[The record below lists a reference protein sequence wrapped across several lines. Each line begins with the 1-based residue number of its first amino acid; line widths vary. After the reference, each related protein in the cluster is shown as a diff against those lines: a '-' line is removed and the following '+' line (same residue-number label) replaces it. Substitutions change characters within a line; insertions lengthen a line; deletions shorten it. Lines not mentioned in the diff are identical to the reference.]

1 MKVDYAACVQKI
13 RAMPLFKKVVI
24 LLGKWLPLVVILVYI
39 ITALFLLITENRKIW
54 MFLAIPALCLVSVT
68 ILHNTI
74 NHTHPYDAMGYLPLL
89 SKKSGAGKSFPSR
102 HTASAWVIASAC
114 CFLSP
119 LYGGIMFVV
128 ALLVGTSRVLAG
140 VHYLSDVLVGA
151 GFALL
156 CSLLFFLPV

>member
-1 MKVDYAACVQKI
+1 
-13 RAMPLFKKVVI
+13 
-24 LLGKWLPLVVILVYI
+24 
-39 ITALFLLITENRKIW
+39 

-68 ILHNTI
+68 ILRNAI
-74 NHTHPYDAMGYLPLL
+74 NRMRPYDAMGYLPLL